1 MKKKWMALLVVLYLA
16 AGAAATRAQIL
27 TGTIIGTVTDE
38 SGAVLPG
45 VLATLSGPTLPAD
58 GVSVVTN
65 ASGEYRF
72 TELKPSTYVLTLG
85 LDGFQSYSEEG
96 LRVLVSTT
104 IDRSVSLQLGTLVE
118 TITVTGESPVVDV
131 RQVGVRANLVNE
143 IIEVIPTRRFGY
155 YEYVKWAP
163 GAAPSTDA
171 SSTSGSVS
179 VLGGGTNENIFLYEG
194 VNGNS
199 PASGSSYSGGLNNA
213 VEEVSISTLGASA
226 EYQVAQGAVFS
237 AVLKSGTNQNHGD
250 VMGFFYPNGLIS
262 KPIKLP
268 CGCPDVETGY
278 NITRRL
284 DYSATFG
291 GPLKEDRAWI
301 FGAWIYTNR
310 KERNPGVDPDL
321 PFAAWNNASVAK
333 VTYQITDRVRVHG
346 MFQIKP
352 WFFPSQPD
360 ASRPIEATPAFGG
373 NNLMY
378 SEEVNFTLR
387 NDTLVSARVTGWIGG
402 GPSGPN
408 FRTAL
413 DENIVAP
420 RRHDSLTG
428 NDCCGVDRIG
438 DAPLGTHNQMVKV
451 NSYIQGAR
459 VSHDLRFGVQ
469 IGWKSMANLETIP
482 FGIKFDD
489 FGGLPD
495 EATTRNPYV
504 SGALSRSQGV
514 WAEDQVTIGNRL
526 TVNLGLRYDRMRAV
540 SPNLPAIDA
549 LLERTGATVTGL
561 GTMFTWN
568 AVSPRLGWN
577 ARLTDDGKTILRG
590 SYGRA
595 YRVILLNDF
604 NNVHPG
610 LSPTTLRQWDPATM
624 DYTTILSVTDP
635 LANLGVD
642 PNSDAPF
649 TDTASIGVDRELM
662 PNLGISATY
671 VYKYGQNHIGWNDVG
686 GVYGT
691 GTAVLADG
699 RIVPTMPLL
708 NTTAERLFMRTN
720 GPGTFN
726 RYHGGVFTLDKRMS
740 NNWQATAS
748 YTFSKS
754 EGLTTTQKD
763 PNRNINGAGRLAT
776 DRPHLFSGIVSAMLP
791 WDTQVSANM
800 LAMSGTP
807 FAPQASVT
815 LPQGRQTINI
825 EPADGTFRL
834 PAQRLLFLRFYKN
847 LFRQGSRRFE
857 LMAELSNAIQ
867 DEAHVRVRS
876 TNFFSSNFN
885 VPRTWVLPRLLYFS
899 AALKF

>member
-1 MKKKWMALLVVLYLA
+1 MKKMWTALLVVLYLL
-16 AGAAATRAQIL
+16 AGATATQAQIL
-27 TGTIIGTVTDE
+27 TGTIIGTVEDE
-38 SGAVLPG
+38 SGGVLPG
-45 VLATLSGPTLPAD
+45 ATATLASPALPEGGLTVA
-58 GVSVVTN
+58 TN

-72 TELKPSTYVLTLG
+72 SELQPATYSLTITLS
-85 LDGFQSYSEEG
+85 GFQTYGEEG
-96 LRVLVSTT
+96 LRVLVNRT
-104 IDRSVSLQLGTLVE
+104 IDRSVALRLGAIEESIV
-118 TITVTGESPVVDV
+118 VTGESPVVDP
-131 RQVGVRANLVNE
+131 RRVGVTANLLNE

-163 GAAPSTDA
+163 GAAPSSDA

-179 VLGGGTNENIFLYEG
+179 VLGSGTNENIFLYEG

-237 AVLKSGTNQNHGD
+237 AVLKSGTNVPHGD
-250 VMGFFYPNGLIS
+250 VQGFFYPNALIS
-262 KPIKLP
+262 KPIKLD
-268 CGCPDVETGY
+268 CDCPDGETGY

-291 GPLKEDRAWI
+291 GPLKQDRAWI
-301 FGAWIYTNR
+301 FGAWIFTNR

-333 VTYQITDRVRVHG
+333 VTWQLTDRTRVQG

-360 ASRPIEATPAFGG
+360 VSRPIEATGASGG

-378 SEEVNFTLR
+378 SEGVTVSIRSDML
-387 NDTLVSARVTGWIGG
+387 LSARVTGWIGG

-413 DENIVAP
+413 DGNIVAP

-428 NDCCGVDRIG
+428 VDCCGVDRIG
-438 DAPLGTHNQMVKV
+438 LAPLGTHNQMVKL
-451 NSYIQGAR
+451 NKYIQGR
-459 VSHDLRFGVQ
+459 SVSHDLGFGVQ
-469 IGWKSMANLETIP
+469 VGWKSMGNFDTIP

-495 EATTRNPYV
+495 EATTREPYV

-514 WAEDQVTIGNRL
+514 WVEDKITFGHRL
-526 TVNLGLRYDRMRAV
+526 TVNLGVRYDRMRAV
-540 SPNLPAIDA
+540 SPDLDAIDS
-549 LLERTGATVTGL
+549 LLEKTGATVQGL
-561 GTMFTWN
+561 GDMFTWN
-568 AVSPRLGWN
+568 AVSPRLGFN
-577 ARLTDDGKTILRG
+577 ARLTEDGKTILRA

-595 YRVILLNDF
+595 YRVILLGEF
-604 NNVHPG
+604 NTVHPG

-624 DYTTILSVTDP
+624 DYTAILSVTDP

-642 PNSDAPF
+642 PNSEAPF
-649 TDTASIGVDRELM
+649 TDTGSIGVDRELR
-662 PNLGISATY
+662 PNVGVGATY
-671 VYKYGQNHIGWNDVG
+671 VYKYGQNHIGWEDVG

-691 GTAVLADG
+691 STAVLADG
-699 RIVPTMPLL
+699 RVVPTMPLL

-726 RYHGGVFTLDKRMS
+726 RYHGMVLTLDKRMS
-740 NNWQATAS
+740 NRWQATAA

-754 EGLTTTQKD
+754 EGLITTQQD
-763 PNRNINGAGRLAT
+763 PNRNINAAGRLAT
-776 DRPHLFSGIVSAMLP
+776 DRPHLFSGIFSVQLP
-791 WDTQVSANM
+791 ADTQVSANL

-807 FAPQASVT
+807 FAPTASVT
-815 LPQGRQTINI
+815 LPQGRQTIAI

-834 PAQRLLFLRFYKN
+834 PAQKLLYLRFYKSI
-847 LFRQGSRRFE
+847 FRQGNRRLE
-857 LMAELSNAIQ
+857 LMAELSNVLQ
-867 DEAHVRVRS
+867 NEAHVRVRS
-876 TNFFSSNFN
+876 TNFFGSNFN
-885 VPRTWVLPRLLYFS
+885 LPRTWVLPRLLYFS
-899 AALKF
+899 AAFKF